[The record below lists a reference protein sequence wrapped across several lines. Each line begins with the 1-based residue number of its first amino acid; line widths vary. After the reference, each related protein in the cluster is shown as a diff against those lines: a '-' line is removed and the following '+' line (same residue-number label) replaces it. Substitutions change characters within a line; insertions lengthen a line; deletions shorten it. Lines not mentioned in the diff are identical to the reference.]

1 MFISSVIP
9 SSHFIL
15 WHPLFLPSIFPS
27 IRDFLMSCL
36 FTSDDQNSGASASAS
51 VLPVNIQG
59 WSPLRLTGL
68 ISLPS
73 KGLSGVF
80 SSTTVWRHQFFGILP
95 SLWSSSYNH
104 TWPLGRPEAWL
115 YGPLL
120 AESCLCFSIHCLGLS
135 LLSCP
140 DAIIFWF
147 HGCSHY
153 PQWFLEP
160 KRKSVTI
167 STFSPSICHA
177 VMGLDAMILVFLI
190 FSLKLVLSLSPS
202 PSSRGSLVP
211 LHFLPLE
218 WSHLCIWGCW
228 CFSHLS
234 WFQLVTH
241 PAQHFSLCAQHIG

>member
-1 MFISSVIP
+1 MEICTFVVVVIQSPSHVQFFATPWTAACQASLSLTISWSLPKFMFISSVIP

-135 LLSCP
+135 LLSCQ

-147 HGCSHY
+147 YDCSHC
-153 PQWFLEP
+153 PQWFW
-160 KRKSVTI
+160 
-167 STFSPSICHA
+167 SPRR
-177 VMGLDAMILVFLI
+177 GN
-190 FSLKLVLSLSPS
+190 LSLLPHF
-202 PSSRGSLVP
+202 P
-211 LHFLPLE
+211 LLFAM
-218 WSHLCIWGCW
+218 
-228 CFSHLS
+228 
-234 WFQLVTH
+234 Q
-241 PAQHFSLCAQHIG
+241 